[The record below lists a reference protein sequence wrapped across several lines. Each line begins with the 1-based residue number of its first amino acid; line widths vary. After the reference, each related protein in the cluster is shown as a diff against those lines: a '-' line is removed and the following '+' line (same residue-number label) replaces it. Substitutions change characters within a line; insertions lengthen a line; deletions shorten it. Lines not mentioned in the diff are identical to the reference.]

1 MAVPSIISIAD
12 KKAYI
17 IALIHDDTKIIPQN
31 KYQNKY
37 HCMLIFFD
45 IAGLIT

>member
-1 MAVPSIISIAD
+1 MAVPSIINITD

-31 KYQNKY
+31 KY